1 MDALKKPETLIT
13 VVIAIILV
21 SYIAYDFRKHSA
33 SSDRIKQLEDNL
45 ASTVRAVDTLSQQ
58 AAKMNHLAQELIK
71 LKERQEDL
79 EDDSSEKM
87 TELVQSLE
95 DLVDQLKKGG
105 VNVDVDFPEAEEKK
119 SKKGKKSK
127 RGKKE
132 VKKPKRGKKAKKEES
147 ESESESDDDSS
158 DDEDSKSS
166 EALDRMSRIR
176 DKRRDKK

>member
-21 SYIAYDFRKHSA
+21 SYIAYDFRKNSA

-45 ASTVRAVDTLSQQ
+45 ASTVRAVDILSQQ
-58 AAKMNHLAQELIK
+58 AAKMNHLAQELVK

-79 EDDSSEKM
+79 EDDSTEKT
-87 TELVQSLE
+87 TELIQSLE

-105 VNVDVDFPEAEEKK
+105 VNVDVEFPETEEKK
-119 SKKGKKSK
+119 SKKNKRGKKS
-127 RGKKE
+127 KKE
-132 VKKPKRGKKAKKEES
+132 VKKTKKTKRAKKEES

-158 DDEDSKSS
+158 DEEDTKSS
-166 EALDRMSRIR
+166 SLDRMSRIR
-176 DKRRDKK
+176 EKRQNKK